1 MAANKIERPALRR
14 TNSGSAV
21 RTCCESCGSFVG
33 LMYRTHHCAQLR
45 KSDIG
50 STAMLA
56 GWVHVR
62 RDLGGVIFI
71 DLRDREGLTQVV
83 FRPEENAE
91 LTKQA
96 HQLGYEDVIQVEGKV
111 TARAPGMA
119 NPRMPTG
126 DIEIVPDKLVVLNRA
141 DILPFPVIDGDP
153 ANEDLRMSYRY
164 VDLRRP
170 QMARNLRLRHRV
182 TKAARDFLDAQGF
195 VEIETP
201 ILSKSTPEGAR
212 DFLVPS
218 RIMKGKFYALP
229 QAPQQ
234 YKQLLMVGGIEKYF
248 QIARCFRDEDLRSD
262 RQPEFTQ
269 IDIEASFVTPEDI
282 FALVEGLMAALF
294 RAGRGVEIT
303 TPFPRITYAQAM
315 DEFGSDKPDRRFDIE
330 LVDLSDDFRDSFL
343 KMFRG
348 ALDGGEVVK
357 AINAKGFAS
366 LTTGQSDDLT
376 EMAKHYGAKGL
387 AMIKVENGGWKSP
400 LVKFFSEAEKEA
412 LRSKL
417 LVEEGDLLLFAAD
430 KWEIVCEVLGRI
442 RSRIAE
448 MQKLTANSDQL
459 DFLWVSDVPLLAFSS
474 EENKWNAGHHPFTRP
489 KAEDV
494 GKLEAGEFGNVR
506 AEAYDVVLNGVEL
519 GGGSIRI
526 HEPDLQAKA
535 FAALG
540 VSEEDQQSLFGHIL
554 KAFRLGAPPHGG
566 IAFGLD
572 RIVMLIAGEETIR
585 EVMAFPK
592 NTRGLDL
599 RSQSPRDVDAR
610 QLREL
615 GIKLQEEKK
624 P

>member
-1 MAANKIERPALRR
+1 
-14 TNSGSAV
+14 
-21 RTCCESCGSFVG
+21 
-33 LMYRTHHCAQLR
+33 MYRTHNCGQLR

-50 STAMLA
+50 SAVTLA

-111 TARAPGMA
+111 APRAPGMA

-141 DILPFPVIDGDP
+141 DVLPFPVVESEP

-170 QMARNLRLRHRV
+170 QMSRNLRLRHRV
-182 TKAARDFLDAQGF
+182 TKAARDFLDEQGF

-234 YKQLLMVGGIEKYF
+234 YKQLLMVGGVEKYF

-282 FALVEGLMAALF
+282 FVLVEGLMAALF

-303 TPFPRITYAQAM
+303 TPFPRMTHAQAM
-315 DEFGSDKPDRRFDIE
+315 DQFGSDKPDRRFE
-330 LVDLSDDFRDSFL
+330 MHLVDLAEIFRDSSF

-348 ALDGGEVVK
+348 ALDSGGAVK

-376 EMAKHYGAKGL
+376 EMAKQYGAKGL
-387 AMIKVENGGWKSP
+387 AMIKVENGEWKSP

-417 LVEEGDLLLFAAD
+417 LVDEGDLILFVAD
-430 KWEIVCEVLGRI
+430 KWEVACEVLGRI
-442 RSRIAE
+442 RLRIAE

-459 DFLWVSDVPLLAFSS
+459 DFLWVTDFPLMQFDAG
-474 EENKWNAGHHPFTRP
+474 EKKWNAVHHPFTRP

-494 GKLEAGEFGNVR
+494 GKLEAGEFGQVR

-526 HEPDLQAKA
+526 HERDLQAKV

-540 VSEEDQQSLFGHIL
+540 VSEENQELLFGHIL
-554 KAFRLGAPPHGG
+554 QAFRLGAPPHGG

-572 RIVMLIAGEETIR
+572 RIVMMIAGEESIR
-585 EVMAFPK
+585 EVIAFPK
-592 NTRGLDL
+592 TNRMIDL
-599 RSQSPRDVDAR
+599 MSQSPSDVDDR

-615 GIKLQEEKK
+615 GIRLSEEKK
-624 P
+624 S

>member
-1 MAANKIERPALRR
+1 
-14 TNSGSAV
+14 
-21 RTCCESCGSFVG
+21 
-33 LMYRTHHCAQLR
+33 MYRTHHCAQLR

-50 STAMLA
+50 STATLA

-62 RDLGGVIFI
+62 RDLGGVVFV

-91 LTKQA
+91 LAKQA
-96 HQLGYEDVIQVEGKV
+96 HQLGYEDVIQVKGKV
-111 TARAPGMA
+111 APRAPGMA

-126 DIEIVPDKLVVLNRA
+126 DIELVPDTLTVLNRA
-141 DILPFPVIDGDP
+141 EVLPFPVVESEP
-153 ANEDLRMSYRY
+153 ANEDLRLSYRY
-164 VDLRRP
+164 LDLRRP
-170 QMARNLRLRHRV
+170 QMTRNLRLRHRV
-182 TKAARDFLDAQGF
+182 TKAARDFLDAQGY

-218 RIMKGKFYALP
+218 RIQNGKFYALP

-234 YKQLLMVGGIEKYF
+234 YKQLLMVGGVEKYF

-269 IDIEASFVTPEDI
+269 IDIEASFVQPDDI
-282 FALVEGLMAALF
+282 FALVEGLLAALF
-294 RAGRGVEIT
+294 RAGRGVEIAV
-303 TPFPRITYAQAM
+303 PFPRMTYAEAM
-315 DEFGSDKPDRRFDIE
+315 DQFGSDKPDRRFA
-330 LVDLSDDFRDSFL
+330 LHLTDLAEIFRESSF

-348 ALDGGEVVK
+348 TLDSGGAVK

-387 AMIKVENGGWKSP
+387 AMIKVENGEWKSP

-417 LVEEGDLLLFAAD
+417 LIEEGDLILFVAD
-430 KWEIVCEVLGRI
+430 KREIACEVLGRV
-442 RSRIAE
+442 RLRVAE
-448 MQKLTANSDQL
+448 MQKLTANSEQL
-459 DFLWVSDVPLLAFSS
+459 DFLWVTDFPLLAFDAA
-474 EENKWNAGHHPFTRP
+474 EKKWNAVHHPFTRP
-489 KAEDV
+489 KADDV
-494 GKLEAGEFGNVR
+494 AKLEAGEFAQIR

-526 HEPDLQAKA
+526 HEPDLQAKL

-540 VSEEDQQSLFGHIL
+540 IDEEAQQSLFGHIL
-554 KAFRLGAPPHGG
+554 RAFRLGTPPHGG

-572 RIVMLIAGEETIR
+572 RIVMMIAGEESIR
-585 EVMAFPK
+585 EVIAFPK
-592 NTRGLDL
+592 TNRMIDL
-599 RSQSPRDVDAR
+599 MSQSPSDVDQR

-615 GIKLQEEKK
+615 GIKISEEKK
-624 P
+624 S